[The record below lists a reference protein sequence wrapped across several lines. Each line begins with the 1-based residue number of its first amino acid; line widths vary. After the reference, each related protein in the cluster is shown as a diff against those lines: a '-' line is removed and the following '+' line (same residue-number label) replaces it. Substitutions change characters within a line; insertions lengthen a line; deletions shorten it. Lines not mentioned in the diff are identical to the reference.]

1 MIWTALALAILGL
14 ALSALFSGT
23 ETGFYRAGRMR
34 LVLDAWGGD
43 WIARVLL
50 WLTNRP
56 FIYVATVLAGNNLAN
71 YLVSMSIVLAAA
83 SLFSGP
89 SELAE
94 FAMPLVLTPVLF
106 VYGELLPKN
115 LFLHAPNRLLRRAAP
130 LFLVF
135 VVVFFPVSLLLWA
148 FNKLIER
155 LTRHTPQRV
164 QLTLARRELHRVLDE
179 GHDVGILR
187 PSQRALAQGIL
198 ASAARPVGDVV
209 TPLADVPR
217 ARQDMTRDEVLGIA
231 RRYRIPAVCVEEP
244 GPQRRLIGYVRVIDL
259 AIAPSDSVGPV
270 RPLRAPPRPRYAPR
284 CRHAPAERTREP
296 RPGRRR
302 RGKDDRNRHRQP
314 APRAAVSRGQVA
326 APALLAVAQHLHHR
340 QHLLVGDK
348 PAAMPN
354 LIAVDGHCQF
364 LGLRRQTVVAVAE
377 LTPLRVRRTDSHIVI
392 ATVHER
398 RRL

>member
-115 LFLHAPNRLLRRAAP
+115 LFLHAPNRLLRR
-130 LFLVF
+130 
-135 VVVFFPVSLLLWA
+135 
-148 FNKLIER
+148 
-155 LTRHTPQRV
+155 
-164 QLTLARRELHRVLDE
+164 
-179 GHDVGILR
+179 G
-187 PSQRALAQGIL
+187 
-198 ASAARPVGDVV
+198 
-209 TPLADVPR
+209 
-217 ARQDMTRDEVLGIA
+217 
-231 RRYRIPAVCVEEP
+231 
-244 GPQRRLIGYVRVIDL
+244 
-259 AIAPSDSVGPV
+259 
-270 RPLRAPPRPRYAPR
+270 
-284 CRHAPAERTREP
+284 
-296 RPGRRR
+296 
-302 RGKDDRNRHRQP
+302 
-314 APRAAVSRGQVA
+314 AAVSRV
-326 APALLAVAQHLHHR
+326 
-340 QHLLVGDK
+340 
-348 PAAMPN
+348 
-354 LIAVDGHCQF
+354 
-364 LGLRRQTVVAVAE
+364 
-377 LTPLRVRRTDSHIVI
+377 
-392 ATVHER
+392 R
-398 RRL
+398 RRLLSRQPLALGLQ